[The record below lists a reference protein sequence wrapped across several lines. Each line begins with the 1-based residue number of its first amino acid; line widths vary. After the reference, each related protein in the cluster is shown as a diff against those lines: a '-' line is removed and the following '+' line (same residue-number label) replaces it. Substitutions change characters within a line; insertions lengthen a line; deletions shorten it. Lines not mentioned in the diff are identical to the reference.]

1 VKLWVPFGVMPF
13 DAVTVIGKVPVTLV
27 VPLSTP
33 AELNVTPLGSVPV
46 SVKLIAVG
54 NPVAVN
60 VNVPDVLATNDV
72 AFALVI
78 AGA

>member
-1 VKLWVPFGVMPF
+1 MPF

-33 AELNVTPLGSVPV
+33 AELTVTPLGSVPV
-46 SVKLIAVG
+46 ALKVIAVG
-54 NPVAVN
+54 KPVAVN
-60 VNVPDVLATNDV
+60 VNVPGALATNDV

-78 AGA
+78 IGAWFTVSTKL

>member
-1 VKLWVPFGVMPF
+1 VKPWVALGVTPF

-46 SVKLIAVG
+46 SLNVIAVG
-54 NPVAVN
+54 KPVAVI
-60 VNVPDVLATNDV
+60 VNVLGALATNDV
-72 AFALVI
+72 VFALVI
-78 AGA
+78 TGA